1 MAEVI
6 DGEADIDEATVSGRY
21 QGQLAYARMVSAQG
35 GMGRLFNVEVVK
47 REEFDAYLQDK
58 EAQGDVSERPLLGG
72 AEADTQA
79 GLAELEEGESE

>member
-1 MAEVI
+1 M
-6 DGEADIDEATVSGRY
+6 
-21 QGQLAYARMVSAQG
+21 
-35 GMGRLFNVEVVK
+35 LFNVEVVT

-79 GLAELEEGESE
+79 GLEGLEEGESE